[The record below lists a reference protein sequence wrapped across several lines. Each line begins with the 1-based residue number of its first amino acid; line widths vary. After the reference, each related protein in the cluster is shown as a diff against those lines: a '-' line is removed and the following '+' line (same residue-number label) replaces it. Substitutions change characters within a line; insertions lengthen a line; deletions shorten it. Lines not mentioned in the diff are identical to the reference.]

1 MRNLTSLTFITLF
14 AMACGGKA
22 GRVDDINALE
32 GDSDNGAIVFADNCA
47 ACHGADGTGGS
58 GPDITGEDDQDEVTD
73 VVLNGEDEMPAY
85 DGDLSDQEIADV
97 VAYVLDV
104 L

>member
-1 MRNLTSLTFITLF
+1 MRFMTTLIFVSLF
-14 AMACGGKA
+14 AVACGGKS

-32 GDSDNGAIVFADNCA
+32 GDSDNGAAVFASNCA
-47 ACHGADGTGGS
+47 GCHAADGTGGS
-58 GPDITGEDDQDEVTD
+58 GPDITGEDEQDEVTEI
-73 VVLNGEDEMPAY
+73 VLNGEGDMPSY

-97 VAYVLDV
+97 VAYVIDV